1 MTSARTDGRAERKD
15 VTPVTLS
22 AEQIVEL
29 SKRYTLYDWSAQSK
43 VAPLAVDHAE
53 GVYFFTVDGTRYL
66 DFNSQLMG
74 VNIGHGDKRV
84 VDAIA
89 KQGEKLPYI
98 TPFAAYETRALLGQ
112 KLASLWPGNLEKTFF
127 TLGGT
132 EANENAI
139 RMAKAFTGRSKVM
152 VRYRAYHGATY
163 LTSNLTGD
171 PRRWANEQPP
181 VPGIVRVFDP
191 YHGPDR
197 PQETADEAL
206 DRLEEQ
212 IVLEGPGTIAAF
224 ILETVTGTN
233 GVLIPPDGYLRGVRE
248 LCTRYGIVMIA
259 DEIMCGFGRTGEW
272 FAVNHWDVVPDL
284 LTAAKGLT
292 SSYLPLGAVAISPA
306 IAEHFDEN
314 VFYGGLTYNSHPLS
328 CAAALAAI
336 DVLEQD
342 DLIGNAKRLA
352 PVMRRHHEELAAKH
366 PSVGLHR
373 NIGLFGILE
382 LVKDRESMEAMSPY
396 NVTNDTMVAVN
407 RALLEH
413 GLFTMV
419 RWNQIMTNPPLC
431 ITEEQL
437 QEGFEIIDEALAVA
451 DEATR

>member
-1 MTSARTDGRAERKD
+1 M
-15 VTPVTLS
+15 TLS
-22 AEQIVEL
+22 GEEIVEL
-29 SKRYTLYDWSAQSK
+29 SRRYTLYDWSAQSK
-43 VAPLAVDHAE
+43 IAPMSVDHAE
-53 GVYFFTVDGTRYL
+53 GVYFFTTDGTRYL

-84 VDAIA
+84 IDAIT
-89 KQGEKLPYI
+89 KQGEKLPYV

-112 KLASLWPGNLEKTFF
+112 KLATLWPGDLEKTFF
-127 TLGGT
+127 TLGGA

-139 RMAKAFTGRSKVM
+139 RMAKAFTGRSKVL
-152 VRYRAYHGATY
+152 VRYRSYHGATY

-197 PQETADEAL
+197 PEETTDAAL

-212 IVLEGPGTIAAF
+212 IVLEGASTIAAF
-224 ILETVTGTN
+224 ILEPVTGTN
-233 GVLIPPDGYLRGVRE
+233 GVLIPPDGYLHGVRE
-248 LCTRYGIVMIA
+248 LCTRYGIAMIA
-259 DEIMCGFGRTGEW
+259 DEVMCGFGRTGEW

-284 LTAAKGLT
+284 MTAAKGLT
-292 SSYLPLGAVAISPA
+292 SSYLPLGAVAMSPV
-306 IAEHFDEN
+306 IAEHFEDN
-314 VFYGGLTYNSHPLS
+314 VFFGGLTYNAHPLS

-342 DLIGNAKRLA
+342 DLIGNAKRLE
-352 PVMRRHHEELAAKH
+352 PVMRSHHEELAARH

-382 LVKDRESMEAMSPY
+382 LVKDRETMEPLSPY
-396 NVTNDTMVAVN
+396 NVTNEVMVAVN
-407 RALLEH
+407 RALLDR

-419 RWNQIMTNPPLC
+419 RWNGIMTNPPLC

-437 QEGFEIIDEALAVA
+437 QDGFGVIDEALAVA
-451 DEATR
+451 DAAIG

>member
-1 MTSARTDGRAERKD
+1 
-15 VTPVTLS
+15 VTLS

-29 SKRYTLYDWSAQSK
+29 CKRYTLYDWSAQAK
-43 VAPLAVDHAE
+43 LAPLSVDHAE
-53 GVYFFTVDGTRYL
+53 GVYFYATDGTRYL

-74 VNIGHGDKRV
+74 LNIGHGDKRV
-84 VDAIA
+84 IDAIA

-112 KLASLWPGNLEKTFF
+112 KLATLWPGDLEKTFF
-127 TLGGT
+127 TLGGA

-163 LTSNLTGD
+163 LTANLTGD

-197 PQETADEAL
+197 PQETAEEAL

-212 IVLEGPGTIAAF
+212 IVLEGPSTIAAF

-233 GVLIPPDGYLRGVRE
+233 GVLIPPEGYLQGVRE
-248 LCTRYGIVMIA
+248 LCTRYGIVLIT
-259 DEIMCGFGRTGEW
+259 DEVMCGFGRTGEW

-306 IAEHFDEN
+306 IASHFDEN
-314 VFYGGLTYNSHPLS
+314 VFFGGLTYNSHPLS

-342 DLIGNAKRLA
+342 DLVGNAKRLE
-352 PVMRRHHEELAAKH
+352 PVMRKHHEELAAKH

-382 LVKDRESMEAMSPY
+382 LVRNRETMEPMSPY
-396 NVTNDTMVAVN
+396 NVTNETMIAVN
-407 RALLEH
+407 RALMER

-419 RWNQIMTNPPLC
+419 RWNGIMTNPPLC
-431 ITEEQL
+431 IMEEQL
-437 QEGFEIIDEALAVA
+437 QEGFEIIDAALAVA
-451 DEATR
+451 DAATS